1 MRVWRS
7 SERARESGLAGY
19 PGSESVSVPPA
30 TVASVQENAVTLRQ
44 VDRASPVSPRS
55 FFFFLLVSPL
65 FGDLRRAR
73 EYICGYTAWYI
84 SSIRV
89 FE

>member
-1 MRVWRS
+1 M

-44 VDRASPVSPRS
+44 VDRVP
-55 FFFFLLVSPL
+55 VSPL
-65 FGDLRRAR
+65 FFLSLPFEGRTS
-73 EYICGYTAWYI
+73 IVTGYQVDFAI
-84 SSIRV
+84 KSNSDK
-89 FE
+89 